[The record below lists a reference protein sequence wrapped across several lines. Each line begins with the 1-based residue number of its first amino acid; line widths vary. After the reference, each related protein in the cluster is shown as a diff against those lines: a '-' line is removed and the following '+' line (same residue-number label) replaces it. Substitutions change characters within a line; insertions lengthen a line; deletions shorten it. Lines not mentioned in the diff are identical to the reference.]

1 MLEASISFTDGQ
13 GSPTK
18 AKPGT
23 PGGQGRKDDPNP
35 ILEQKKKQL
44 LNQQKMIDKKLK
56 KLTPISAHMKAI
68 AFTLLK
74 AQDDQKL
81 DPLELFRNIQRTLY
95 KMGVKP
101 SMILQPQTKIIEGE
115 VKKGLSLF
123 QVTFRRNADVTDDT
137 IDRIKRNKE
146 NFESIEWSTKGMV
159 LTFWAPYKKDKN
171 QVPTAIK

>member
-1 MLEASISFTDGQ
+1 MLQEASISFTDGQ

-18 AKPGT
+18 TSKPGT
-23 PGGQGRKDDPNP
+23 PAKPDP

-44 LNQQKMIDKKLK
+44 LNQQKMIQKKLK

-68 AFTLLK
+68 AFSLLK
-74 AQDDQKL
+74 AQDEQKL

-95 KMGVKP
+95 KMGVRP

-123 QVTFRRNADVTDDT
+123 QVTFRREADVTDDT

-146 NFESIEWSTKGMV
+146 NFKSIEWNPKGMV
-159 LTFWAPYKKDKN
+159 LTLWAPYKKDEN